1 MYYHARRMNGDPD
14 EPEAAEAEADS
25 GPQWPAYYCDVRN
38 FLQQHF
44 ADIWDWFLQDE
55 RTAAA
60 LKRTQQ
66 ELNKHTVA
74 VPADVAERL
83 QPLTDRA
90 ADLLQ
95 LTVPVH
101 LRQSVEQQ
109 FRSVH
114 VVCLPREAH
123 IIFGDALWSQLTDD
137 QLLAVLL
144 HEMAH
149 FELSTA
155 ARQHFALVEEV
166 VDALANDGNGH
177 RAWLRTGRNLRLHA
191 EFYCDRRAVELMD
204 SDRPILGA
212 LLRLHSGVDQIDEDA
227 FAKQVAELSDLQAG
241 TTFGETHPE
250 LHLRAR
256 AMQWPLTD
264 ESQMQLRR
272 LVDGHWELDQL
283 DVLQQRQLQS
293 LTSFLLD
300 RFFRFEW
307 THSPALL
314 GYAKRI
320 DPDYSPPVAAKYVP
334 QEDFVDSTSA
344 NCDVADSSADDR
356 SRMLSYK
363 SVQDYLTY
371 VLLDLATIDPEL
383 EEAPLALANLVAE
396 ELRLTNF
403 REVAESEIKVGR
415 RLLRQIFEESAR
427 LVQETGL
434 EPSR

>member
-1 MYYHARRMNGDPD
+1 MNGDPD
-14 EPEAAEAEADS
+14 ESKAAETEADS
-25 GPQWPAYYCDVRN
+25 RPQWPAYYCDVRN

-60 LKRTQQ
+60 LQRTQQ

-114 VVCLPREAH
+114 VVYLPREAH

-155 ARQHFALVEEV
+155 AGQHFALVEEV

-191 EFYCDRRAVELMD
+191 EFYCDRRAVVVIG
-204 SDRPILGA
+204 SDRPLLGA

-227 FAKQVAELSDLQAG
+227 FAKQVAELSELQAG

-256 AMQWPLTD
+256 AMRWPTTD
-264 ESQMQLRR
+264 ERQRQLRR
-272 LVDGHWELDQL
+272 LVDGDWELDQL
-283 DVLQQRQLQS
+283 DVLQQRQLQR

-320 DPDYSPPVAAKYVP
+320 DPDYSPPVAATDTLKD
-334 QEDFVDSTSA
+334 DFVESPSVNSDLFDTA
-344 NCDVADSSADDR
+344 ADDR

-371 VLLDLATIDPEL
+371 VLLDLATIDSEL
-383 EEAPLALANLVAE
+383 EEAPLAQANLVAE
-396 ELRLTNF
+396 ELQLTDF
-403 REVAESEIKVGR
+403 RKVAESELKVGR
-415 RLLRQIFEESAR
+415 RLLRQIFEDSER
-427 LVQETGL
+427 LVHQAAL